1 MIKLENTNKLTVK
14 SKPVVIIKKDIE
26 IVGAG
31 ILPGKT
37 EYDFSNI
44 PKEKHQIFLQ
54 AINSQL

>member
-14 SKPVVIIKKDIE
+14 SKP
-26 IVGAG
+26 GAG